1 MVKVT
6 NTGTAPRGVYV
17 NGVLKFIGPG
27 QTKEL
32 VLTGREL
39 AEAKGVECLIV
50 EAPEVAKPK
59 AKAPKVDA
67 VAAPATIPAEDL
79 AAN

>member
-17 NGVLKFIGPG
+17 GGVLKFIHPG
-27 QTKEL
+27 QAKEL
-32 VLTGREL
+32 ALTGREL
-39 AEAKGVECLIV
+39 AEAKSVECLIV
-50 EAPEVAKPK
+50 EAPEVTKPK

-67 VAAPATIPAEDL
+67 TPATIPTEDL

>member
-17 NGVLKFIGPG
+17 GGVLKFVHPG

-32 VLTGREL
+32 ALTGREL
-39 AEAKGVECLIV
+39 VEAKSIDALVV

-59 AKAPKVDA
+59 AKASKADA
-67 VAAPATIPAEDL
+67 VAAPATIPTEDL